1 MKIAIPSK
9 GRTVDSVP
17 DDRFGRA
24 PYFAVIDSDSGK
36 FASIENPAAS
46 APGGVGPQAVGILSR
61 EGVQVVI
68 TGRIGGNALTALKE
82 AGIVV
87 IEQELTGTVGAIYQ
101 NYMSGRKK

>member
-9 GRTVDSVP
+9 GTTLDSAP

-24 PYFAVIDSDSGK
+24 PYFAVIDTESLK
-36 FASIENPAAS
+36 FTSIENTVAA
-46 APGGVGPQAVGILSR
+46 APGGVGPQAVGMLSR

-82 AGIVV
+82 AGIQI
-87 IEQELTGTVGAIYQ
+87 IEREMTGTVKDICQ
-101 NYMSGRKK
+101 NYISRQK

>member
-9 GRTVDSVP
+9 GTTLDSAP

-24 PYFAVIDSDSGK
+24 PYFAVIDTDNQK
-36 FASIENPAAS
+36 FTSIENTAAS

-82 AGIVV
+82 AGIEV
-87 IEQELTGTVGAIYQ
+87 IEQELTGTVGDIYQ
-101 NYMSGRKK
+101 NYISGRKK

>member
-9 GRTVDSVP
+9 GATLDSAP

-24 PYFAVIDSDSGK
+24 PYFAVIDTESRK
-36 FASIENPAAS
+36 FTSIENTAAA
-46 APGGVGPQAVGILSR
+46 APGGVGPQAVGMLSR

-82 AGIVV
+82 AGIQI
-87 IEQELTGTVGAIYQ
+87 IEREMTGTIKDICE
-101 NYMSGRKK
+101 NYISTRK